1 MAGWPSA
8 AQRHE
13 LGSFP
18 VLAGPEDVKRFFDL
32 APDDL
37 RWALSHRGD
46 ARLGAA
52 VLLCSLR
59 WLGFVPEAL
68 AELPQPAL
76 LALCEQLEADPD
88 ELVVYGARAQTRSD
102 HLAAARARAGFR
114 AFDHEQRVP
123 FEEWLALRAMEHE
136 RPKALWELSCEH
148 LLAAKVVRPLVDA
161 LVRMIAAARERAHT
175 VTAQLLAAQLAGGL
189 PRRLDRLL
197 ELREPGG
204 VTWLEWLRTPAAGSS
219 PAEILTALEKLE
231 YLRLLDGE
239 RVDLSM
245 LAPGRVRMLAAEGR
259 RRAAWEISRLPPTRR
274 HPLLLVFVQQM
285 FVERGDELIDRYCTA
300 IQNVERTATQAVKD
314 QREATAR
321 ERDERSQLAGLLSQI
336 LLDAIDNGDDPV
348 ARARAEIGEQRL
360 RACVE
365 DREALASPIDV
376 QRRDAK
382 HRRHAHLARF
392 APAVLAGLDPR
403 AARGYEP
410 LLEAIR
416 YSAARRGPPVI
427 MEQERTLRPVAEPA

>member
-18 VLAGPEDVKRFFDL
+18 ALAGPEDVQRFFYL
-32 APDDL
+32 SPEDL

-46 ARLGAA
+46 AQLGAA
-52 VLLCSLR
+52 ALLCSLR

-88 ELVVYGARAQTRSD
+88 DLVVYGARAQTRSD
-102 HLAAARARAGFR
+102 HLAAARARARFR
-114 AFDHEQRVP
+114 AFDHDQRAP

-136 RPKALWELSCEH
+136 RPKALWELSSEH
-148 LLAAKVVRPLVDA
+148 LLAAKVARPAVDT
-161 LVRMIAAARERAHT
+161 LVRMIAAARDRAHT
-175 VTAQLLAAQLAGGL
+175 ATAQLLAEQLGGGL

-204 VTWLEWLRTPAAGSS
+204 ITWLEWLRTPAAGSS
-219 PAEILTALEKLE
+219 PAEILTVVEKLE
-231 YLRLLDGE
+231 YLRLLGGE

-245 LAPGRVRMLAAEGR
+245 LPPGRVRMLAAEGR
-259 RRAAWEISRLPPTRR
+259 RRASWEISRLPAARR
-274 HPLLLVFVQQM
+274 QPLLLVSVQQV

-300 IQNVERTATQAVKD
+300 IQTVERTATQAVKD

-321 ERDERSQLAGLLSQI
+321 QRDERSQLAGMLSQTCWTRSTT
-336 LLDAIDNGDDPV
+336 
-348 ARARAEIGEQRL
+348 ARTRSRGLER
-360 RACVE
+360 RS
-365 DREALASPIDV
+365 ASSGC
-376 QRRDAK
+376 
-382 HRRHAHLARF
+382 
-392 APAVLAGLDPR
+392 APASR
-403 AARGYEP
+403 TQKRS
-410 LLEAIR
+410 R
-416 YSAARRGPPVI
+416 SRSTRSAATRSI
-427 MEQERTLRPVAEPA
+427 AATRTWPALPRPS